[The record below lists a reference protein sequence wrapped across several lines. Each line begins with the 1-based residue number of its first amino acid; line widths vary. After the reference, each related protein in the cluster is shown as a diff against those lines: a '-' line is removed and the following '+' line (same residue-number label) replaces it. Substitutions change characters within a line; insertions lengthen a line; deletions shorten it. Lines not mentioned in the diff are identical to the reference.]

1 MAALV
6 ARAAAK
12 AGPSLLKAAPS
23 LLSGLGS
30 SAANAANAGP
40 VAAPPVSGFQGAIT
54 EKDVLRTV
62 DEMRRAETLELVER
76 KKLRAMERMAKGNLK
91 LFILALLKD
100 LSPYIV
106 LALVIFV
113 IVMLMKG
120 GAAAASR
127 SRRVGINDPTKRS
140 EFAKVKSRTENIMD
154 AFLKKFQ
161 VIIDFFTPGYR
172 MRTFLNMF
180 SPNGPRYNA
189 IPRTQMKS
197 GRCDNLRWIQVN
209 NDMDKSVVLNMD
221 GQAGKCY
228 SAVLPKDIVWELDPN
243 RMGELYELPKT
254 RQDQLKNK
262 MTVTIPYTSDDSIKD
277 GNTFFYPR
285 CNDAYFGN
293 DPNDK
298 ANMFEDLG
306 TSCKITSFPLAK
318 ALYNQSL
325 KKSDLVA
332 TMR

>member
-1 MAALV
+1 
-6 ARAAAK
+6 
-12 AGPSLLKAAPS
+12 
-23 LLSGLGS
+23 
-30 SAANAANAGP
+30 
-40 VAAPPVSGFQGAIT
+40 
-54 EKDVLRTV
+54 
-62 DEMRRAETLELVER
+62 
-76 KKLRAMERMAKGNLK
+76 ME
-91 LFILALLKD
+91 
-100 LSPYIV
+100 
-106 LALVIFV
+106 
-113 IVMLMKG
+113 
-120 GAAAASR
+120 
-127 SRRVGINDPTKRS
+127 DPTKRS
-140 EFAKVKSRTENIMD
+140 EFAKVKSKTENMMD
-154 AFLKKFQ
+154 AILRKFQ

-243 RMGELYELPKT
+243 RMGELYELPKA
-254 RQDQLKNK
+254 RQDQLKSK

-293 DPNDK
+293 NPNDK

-306 TSCKITSFPLAK
+306 TSCKITSYPLSK
-318 ALYNQSL
+318 GLYNQSW
-325 KKSDLVA
+325 KKSDIVG
-332 TMR
+332 TWNTTQSRTNSSQ